1 MLQYSAE
8 NGIIGWAAH
17 ANLGIGNINY
27 HLGNL
32 REAADFA
39 SRANGMYKQIKQ
51 EWGLIM
57 SGALLAACESRV
69 GIAPIQVTCQ
79 KSLDLARKMQY
90 GSCIEAIEEFCNS
103 YNDYLK
109 LYFL

>member
-1 MLQYSAE
+1 MLQYFTAK
-8 NGIIGWAAH
+8 GIIGWAAH

-32 REAADFA
+32 KEAAEFT
-39 SRANGMYKQIKQ
+39 SRAYSMYKQIKQ

-57 SGALLAACESRV
+57 SGALLGLREQSRNCT
-69 GIAPIQVTCQ
+69 IKVTCQ
-79 KSLDLARKMQY
+79 KSLDLALKMQY
-90 GSCIEAIEEFCNS
+90 GSCTEAIEELCDS